1 MQIKNITMSFG
12 AQVLFENVNLNISKN
27 EKGSVVGVNRAWKT
41 TYYFGFIENNSASD
55 LQIPRALSFE
65 VKKTI

>member
-1 MQIKNITMSFG
+1 MQIKNLTMSFG

-41 TYYFGFIENNSASD
+41 TYYFGFIENNPVSD
-55 LQIPRALSFE
+55 LQIPRTLSFE